1 MRYHLSLMKS
11 WSIRVATLAGT
22 EVRIHLTFLILLA
35 WVGWV
40 AYSQG
45 GISAALGS
53 VGFIS
58 SIFLC
63 VLLHE
68 FGHVAAALHYGIKT
82 PDITLLPI
90 GGVARLER
98 MPRRPSEEFV
108 VAICGPLVN
117 VFIALLLFVFLRA
130 VPSFNLEFDP
140 LSGSFAQRL
149 MQWNLLM
156 VAFNMIPAFPMDGG
170 RVLRSGLA
178 MMMDYGQATRV
189 AASIGQGIAAMGFFV
204 AIFMFHPFLLI
215 IALFIYMSAGQEAA
229 MVGQEEATRG
239 LTVAD
244 AMVTDFHVLQDDAR
258 LGEAVEVL
266 LKGSQHDFP
275 VLDAAGRLAGMLTR
289 TRLIGAL
296 AQHGMSHP
304 VRDALEPAGETLDSR
319 AGLADA
325 MQILRA
331 SPLPGLPVMD
341 AAGRLIGLLTT
352 ENLGEMM
359 MVRAALA
366 RGGNYS
372 KQAGS

>member
-1 MRYHLSLMKS
+1 MKT
-11 WSIRVATLAGT
+11 WSIRVATIAGT
-22 EVRIHLTFLILLA
+22 EVRIHLTFLILLI
-35 WVGWV
+35 WVGWM
-40 AYSQG
+40 AYQQG
-45 GISAALGS
+45 GMAAALGS
-53 VGFIS
+53 LGFIS
-58 SIFLC
+58 ALFFC

-68 FGHVAAALHYGIKT
+68 FGHVAAARHYGIKT

-98 MPRRPSEEFV
+98 MPRRPSEELV

-117 VFIALLLFVFLRA
+117 VVIALLLFVFLRA
-130 VPSFNLEFDP
+130 VPSFRLDFDP

-170 RVLRSGLA
+170 RVLRAGLA
-178 MMMDYGQATRV
+178 MMMDFGQATRV
-189 AASIGQGIAAMGFFV
+189 AASIGQGIAAMGFII
-204 AIFMFHPFLLI
+204 AIFMFHPFLLL

-229 MVGQEEATRG
+229 MVGEEEATRG

-244 AMVTDFHVLQDDAR
+244 AMMTDFHVLRDDAR
-258 LGEAVEVL
+258 LGEAVEIL
-266 LKGSQHDFP
+266 LKGTQQDFP
-275 VLDAAGRLAGMLTR
+275 VLDAAGGLAGMLTR

-296 AQHGMSHP
+296 AQHGTNHP
-304 VRDALEPAGETLDSR
+304 VRDVLEPAGESLDPR
-319 AGLADA
+319 AALADA

-341 AAGRLIGLLTT
+341 SAGRLTGLLTT

-359 MVRAALA
+359 LVRAALA
-366 RGGNYS
+366 RGGNYPG
-372 KQAGS
+372 KQS